1 MNALIADLPTDK
13 SIQWVHYKINSGD
26 CLSKIAKN
34 YSTSVVL
41 IKAVNKLS
49 SNTIIAG
56 EQLLVPKISPGSV
69 LPIDEHD
76 PHYTEYKIKRGDSL
90 WDLSKEF
97 EVTIDELAVWN
108 NMKTKDYLKID
119 QTIKLFQCEN
129 RPDVSRPETIQKVA
143 YHVRNGDSLGRIANR
158 FNVSVAELVNWN
170 KKVKKQSSLIHPG
183 QYLIIYVDITQ
194 QYFDA

>member
-1 MNALIADLPTDK
+1 MPT
-13 SIQWVHYKINSGD
+13 
-26 CLSKIAKN
+26 
-34 YSTSVVL
+34 
-41 IKAVNKLS
+41 
-49 SNTIIAG
+49 
-56 EQLLVPKISPGSV
+56 
-69 LPIDEHD
+69 DEHD

-90 WDLSKEF
+90 WGLSKEF

-108 NMKTKDYLKID
+108 NLKTKDYLKID
-119 QTIKLFQCEN
+119 QTIKLFQCKN

-158 FNVSVAELVNWN
+158 FNVSVAEIVNWN
-170 KKVKKQSSLIHPG
+170 KKLKKQSSLIYPR

>member
-1 MNALIADLPTDK
+1 MNVLIADLPREG

-26 CLSKIAKN
+26 CLSKIANN
-34 YSTSVVL
+34 YSTSVAL
-41 IKAVNKLS
+41 IKAVNRLS

-56 EQLLVPKISPGSV
+56 EQLLIPKFSPGNVS
-69 LPIDEHD
+69 PAGDHET
-76 PHYTEYKIKRGDSL
+76 HYTEYKIKRGDSL

-108 NMKTKDYLKID
+108 NMNTKDYLKIN

-129 RPDVSRPETIQKVA
+129 KPDVSRPETIQKVA
-143 YHVRNGDSLGRIANR
+143 YQVRIGDSLGRIANR

-170 KKVKKQSSLIHPG
+170 KKVKNQPSLIHPG
-183 QYLIIYVDITQ
+183 QHLIIYVDITQ